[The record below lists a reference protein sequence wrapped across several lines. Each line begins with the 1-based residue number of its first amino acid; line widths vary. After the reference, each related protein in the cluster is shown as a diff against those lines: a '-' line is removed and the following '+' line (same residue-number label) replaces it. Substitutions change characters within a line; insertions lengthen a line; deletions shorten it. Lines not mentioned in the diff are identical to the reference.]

1 MQQIPTEM
9 LVKMYK
15 PLPFFDEAFPY
26 NKVSNS
32 VSFSLDQKSYAQNY
46 LAESL
51 ATLEHLCSQIS
62 LKVHQILITCQEILE
77 MAMAIPS
84 LVKGDRDIDMREAL
98 GEFPAL
104 LRLATLLDVY
114 YNNPVTIT
122 QGMIR
127 QDCEKLAAHM

>member
-1 MQQIPTEM
+1 MKSNVEQ
-9 LVKMYK
+9 LVKMYQ
-15 PLPFFDEAFPY
+15 PLPFFQHEPY
-26 NKVSNS
+26 AIKSSSS

-84 LVKGDRDIDMREAL
+84 IVKGDRDIDMREAL

>member
-1 MQQIPTEM
+1 
-9 LVKMYK
+9 
-15 PLPFFDEAFPY
+15 
-26 NKVSNS
+26 
-32 VSFSLDQKSYAQNY
+32 
-46 LAESL
+46 
-51 ATLEHLCSQIS
+51 
-62 LKVHQILITCQEILE
+62 

-84 LVKGDRDIDMREAL
+84 LVKGDKDIDMREAL

-114 YNNPVTIT
+114 YQNPVTIT